1 VFRFYPSIAVIIR
14 KKESLLMNASPQF
27 PPLRLPGPK
36 TGFDIGVEVTHRS
49 GVDFNT
55 CFHCRCCASGCPFV
69 EAMDYHPHGVIR
81 LLQFKQAER
90 ALSCAT
96 IWLCVGCHTCS
107 MACPMAIDIAAVMDA
122 LRQIALERQV
132 PAAEPGI
139 LGFHRE
145 VLNTVARYGR
155 THKLEI
161 MLRYKVRTRD
171 WFSDMDVGLKMLAKR
186 KLDLMPSKVKNI
198 AKIKPLF
205 NGLGQG

>member
-1 VFRFYPSIAVIIR
+1 
-14 KKESLLMNASPQF
+14 MNGDL
-27 PPLRLPGPK
+27 PLPTIRLPGQK
-36 TGFDIGVEVTHRS
+36 TGFDTGSEVTRRS
-49 GVDFNT
+49 GVDFNS
-55 CFHCRCCASGCPFV
+55 CLHCRCCASGCPFV
-69 EAMDYHPHGVIR
+69 DAMDYHPHGVIR
-81 LLQFKQAER
+81 LLQFKQTEQ

-107 MACPMAIDIAAVMDA
+107 MACPMAIDIAAIMDA

-132 PAAEPGI
+132 PVAEPGI

-186 KLDLMPSKVKNI
+186 KLDLMPSRVKNI
-198 AKIKPLF
+198 AQIKHLF
-205 NGLGQG
+205 NGLWEGRSHAD

>member
-1 VFRFYPSIAVIIR
+1 
-14 KKESLLMNASPQF
+14 MNASAQLST
-27 PPLRLPGPK
+27 LRLAGQK
-36 TGFDIGVEVTHRS
+36 TGFDIGSEVIRRS
-49 GVDFNT
+49 GVDFT
-55 CFHCRCCASGCPFV
+55 SCLHCRCCASGCPFV
-69 EAMDYHPHGVIR
+69 DAMDFHPHGVIR
-81 LLQFKQAER
+81 LLQFKQTEQ

-107 MACPMAIDIAAVMDA
+107 MACPMAIDIAVIMDA

-139 LGFHRE
+139 LWFHRE
-145 VLNTVARYGR
+145 ILNTVARYGR

-186 KLDLMPSKVKNI
+186 KLDLMPSRVKDI
-198 AKIKPLF
+198 AKIKHLF
-205 NGLGQG
+205 SGLEEGRSHAD